1 MADEGQPVVLLVEDD
16 PDVAAYTGTVLR
28 HMVGADVRAASS
40 VDAALAVVADT
51 ELDLVVTD
59 IELLSVGGGPA
70 GDGLELTERIRRL
83 RPMLPVVVLSGHT
96 TFDHAVVAMRA
107 GASEFLPKPVEPDR
121 LTAVA
126 LALIEQHR
134 LRRAAAAV
142 SVLAISAHPD
152 DAEIGIGAT
161 LAKHVRQGHRV
172 TMLTLSGGEVGGA
185 GSVRAD
191 EARAAA
197 ELLGARLEHRSLPDT
212 SISEGPPTVPLIE
225 ALVAEVEPAIV
236 YLHSAEDT
244 HQDHRAVHRAGLVAV
259 RSVPTVL
266 CYQSPSATVAFR
278 PGRYSDVTGFLE
290 IKLAVLA
297 CHRSQARAHYMD
309 PELVTAT
316 ARYWGRYG
324 RIQHA
329 EPLEVVRD
337 VPAAV
342 LSEDTGRPY
351 PEVGRPVTRSGER
364 PFSGASAA
372 YPRPT

>member
-1 MADEGQPVVLLVEDD
+1 MADGAQPVVLLVEDD

-28 HMVGADVRAASS
+28 HLAGAVVHAAAS
-40 VDAALAVVADT
+40 VDAAMAVVADV

-59 IELLSVGGGPA
+59 IELLPVGGGVDGGAP
-70 GDGLELTERIRRL
+70 GDGLELTGLIRARCPL
-83 RPMLPVVVLSGHT
+83 LPVVVLSGHA

-121 LTAVA
+121 LTTVVA
-126 LALIEQHR
+126 ALVEQHR
-134 LRRAAAAV
+134 RLRAAAAV

-152 DAEIGIGAT
+152 DAEIGVGAT
-161 LAKHVRQGHRV
+161 LAKHSRQGHRV
-172 TMLTLSGGEVGGA
+172 TILTLSGGEVGGA

-212 SISEGPPTVPLIE
+212 AISEGPPTVPMIE
-225 ALVAEVEPAIV
+225 EVVRELEPAIV

-266 CYQSPSATVAFR
+266 CYQSPSATVAYR
-278 PGRYSDVTGFLE
+278 PGRFNDVTGFVE
-290 IKLAVLA
+290 IKLAALA
-297 CHRSQARAHYMD
+297 CHRSQSRAPYMD

-324 RIQHA
+324 RS
-329 EPLEVVRD
+329 R
-337 VPAAV
+337 PAAPLV
-342 LSEDTGRPY
+342 GGRAGP
-351 PEVGRPVTRSGER
+351 R
-364 PFSGASAA
+364 ASPAA
-372 YPRPT
+372 GG